1 MYYINY
7 QTGAG
12 NDTSDTLEEAKRI
25 ADEGAAYTRQPIVI
39 EDEDGNEVSRRSW
52 YGVEYN
58 ANEYYCVDP
67 ILFGSFGFYSDWT
80 N

>member
-12 NDTSDTLEEAKRI
+12 NDTADTLEEAKRI
-25 ADEGAAYTRQPIVI
+25 ADEGAAYTQQPIVI

-52 YGVEYN
+52 YGVKYN
-58 ANEYYCVDP
+58 ADDDCVDP

>member
-7 QTGAG
+7 NTGAG
-12 NDTSDTLEEAKRI
+12 NDTADTLEEAKRI
-25 ADEGAAYTRQPIVI
+25 ADDGACYTQHPIVI

-52 YGVEYN
+52 YGAKYN
-58 ANEYYCVDP
+58 ADDDCVDP